1 LQSNKGGFMSSISVG
16 TTTTTGYV
24 VTSDSTGALVL
35 KTGASATT
43 AVTIDTSQNVGI
55 GTGSPAYKLDVSG
68 SVRLKTGA
76 TGTPVIVSTG
86 SDTQGTLRFG
96 SSSTEYSINSGA
108 DYLAMIFNTN
118 GSERARIDSSG
129 NLLVGTTS
137 PTYNASG
144 RGLVEING
152 SSTSL
157 LALKT
162 GGNAAGYVYHDG
174 TEMSVVNTRAGSL
187 QLSTNGAERARIT
200 SAGNFGIG
208 TTSPSGRLEVSK
220 SGPSLIYNK
229 ETSVG
234 VTSVWNSSDGSIV
247 LFGTESNHPLLFV
260 TNNTE
265 RARIDTSGNF
275 GIGTTSPSSFGKL
288 AVNVGQGIGF
298 STDQFGNALM
308 TSGTSAN
315 QGFGLN
321 IQVGNP
327 GSLSLTR
334 GASINLYGNT
344 QDLPTTVGLAGSV
357 VIATSSDAAITSA
370 NGNNIYFRYGS
381 AELARIT
388 SSGKFLLGATSGGGE
403 LSFKD
408 VTGVKIQ
415 FNASADNSYAISKL
429 AGGGTLGDGEYR
441 FTAGNTSAGA
451 FTFSSG
457 GSERVRITSGG
468 NFGIGTSTPQYRLS
482 LGNATGR
489 KLAVY
494 DDGTSGGVAAGF
506 GTDLSGSGYE
516 LSAWSGA
523 PGGGNGIFTFG
534 QVNTTNGAFT
544 ERLRV
549 NTGGQLTLPYQP
561 AFMATEQAIEF
572 TPGTGTYIY
581 GAVKLNRGSHYNSG
595 NGRFTAPVTG
605 VYYFCH
611 QTSGRPVSST
621 TYEPKIYVNGVEF
634 SRAFVNGVGYGPNG
648 TTTLTI
654 SLSANDYVEA
664 GFYNG
669 ASPPVVLS
677 GSNDINTSSNGIVSG
692 FMGWLL
698 G

>member
-1 LQSNKGGFMSSISVG
+1 MSSISVG

>member
-1 LQSNKGGFMSSISVG
+1 MSSIAAG

-68 SVRLKTGA
+68 SARLKTGA

-96 SSSTEYSINSGA
+96 SSSTEYSINGGA
-108 DYLAMIFNTN
+108 DYLALIFNTN
-118 GSERARIDSSG
+118 GAERARIDSSG

-137 PTYNASG
+137 PTYSASG

-327 GSLSLTR
+327 GSLNLSK
-334 GASINLYGNT
+334 GASINLYGNA
-344 QDLPTTVGLAGSV
+344 QDGPTTTGLAGSV
-357 VIATSSDAAITSA
+357 VIATSSDAAITSG
-370 NGNNIYFRYGS
+370 NGNSIYFRYGS
-381 AELARIT
+381 VELARIT

-482 LGNATGR
+482 LGNAVGR

-494 DDGTSGGVAAGF
+494 DDGSSGGVASGF
-506 GTDLSGSGYE
+506 GVDLSGSSYE

-561 AFMATEQAIEF
+561 AFMATEQAITF
-572 TPGTGTYIY
+572 TPGSSPYIY
-581 GAVKLNRGSHYNSG
+581 GSVKLNRGGHYNSG

-634 SRAFVNGVGYGPNG
+634 SRAFVNGAGYGPNG

-654 SLSANDYVEA
+654 SLSANDFVQA

-669 ASPPVVLS
+669 ASPAVVLS
-677 GSNDINTSSNGIVSG
+677 GSDDINTSSNGIVSG

>member
-1 LQSNKGGFMSSISVG
+1 
-16 TTTTTGYV
+16 
-24 VTSDSTGALVL
+24 
-35 KTGASATT
+35 
-43 AVTIDTSQNVGI
+43 VTIDTSQNVGI

-68 SVRLKTGA
+68 SARLKTGA

-96 SSSTEYSINSGA
+96 SSSTEYSINGGA
-108 DYLAMIFNTN
+108 DYLALIFNTN
-118 GSERARIDSSG
+118 GAERARIDSSG

-137 PTYNASG
+137 PTYSASG

-327 GSLSLTR
+327 GSLNLSK
-334 GASINLYGNT
+334 GASINLYGNA
-344 QDLPTTVGLAGSV
+344 QDGPTTTGLAGSV
-357 VIATSSDAAITSA
+357 VIATSSDAAITSG
-370 NGNNIYFRYGS
+370 NGNSIYFRYGS
-381 AELARIT
+381 VELARIT

-482 LGNATGR
+482 LGNAVGR

-494 DDGTSGGVAAGF
+494 DDGSSGGVASGF
-506 GTDLSGSGYE
+506 GVDLSGSSYE

-561 AFMATEQAIEF
+561 AFMATEQAITF
-572 TPGTGTYIY
+572 TPGSSPYIY
-581 GAVKLNRGSHYNSG
+581 GSVKLNRGGHYNSG

-634 SRAFVNGVGYGPNG
+634 SRAFVNGAGYGPNG

-654 SLSANDYVEA
+654 SLSANDFVQA

-669 ASPPVVLS
+669 ASPAVVLS
-677 GSNDINTSSNGIVSG
+677 GSDDINTSSNGIVSG